1 MEKSNLYIHKINKY
15 KNFDKIKYNKY
26 LNRLKKIKNI
36 SGGIFNDNE
45 LKKEQFNIEKNNIN
59 NIFKKYIDNNF
70 FKESNNKDNK
80 EINENIQI
88 LISKNFYKI
97 SIIDSIENGYNKI
110 IYDLYNLEKAFE
122 LLDKDSE
129 LIYKNKSNNKKNII
143 IDKNTK
149 KLYYNDDDMF
159 KMIEILKKLK
169 IINDENKFD
178 NNKLSLIIKN
188 INEIQLKN
196 KMSSFLKNIN
206 NDVHTNIINILKNQK
221 ELENIKYFE
230 YKEENNKITKIDTRK
245 INIDNNNDILIKN
258 LLEFYIYV
266 FYYKL
271 IKNIEEFKFER
282 EIILNKIN
290 NNISIISKND
300 IIKDIN
306 NVNFIDKHNEMIK
319 YIEKILYI
327 YHLENILNNTNY
339 DDNKYNNIKRYYKV
353 FFDYH
358 NGIYHKNIISLK

>member
-1 MEKSNLYIHKINKY
+1 MEKYIHKINKY
-15 KNFDKIKYNKY
+15 KNTDKIKYNKY

-36 SGGIFNDNE
+36 NGGIFNDNE
-45 LKKEQFNIEKNNIN
+45 LKKDIYYNNKIFIN
-59 NIFKKYIDNNF
+59 QMFKKYIDNNF

-80 EINENIQI
+80 DINENIQNLI
-88 LISKNFYKI
+88 LKNFYKI
-97 SIIDSIENGYNKI
+97 SIIDSIENGYNKNI
-110 IYDLYNLEKAFE
+110 NGLYNLEKAFE
-122 LLDKDSE
+122 LIDKDSE
-129 LIYKNKSNNKKNII
+129 LIYKNKSDNKKNII
-143 IDKNTK
+143 IDTNTNIIK
-149 KLYYNDDDMF
+149 YYDEDMF
-159 KMIEILKKLK
+159 KMIKILKKLK

-196 KMSSFLKNIN
+196 KMSSYLKNIN

-271 IKNIEEFKFER
+271 IKNVEEFKFER
-282 EIILNKIN
+282 EIILNKIY

-300 IIKDIN
+300 IIDIN
-306 NVNFIDKHNEMIK
+306 NNNFIDKHYEMIK

-327 YHLENILNNTNY
+327 YHIYNIYNKNK
-339 DDNKYNNIKRYYKV
+339 DNKYDNIKRYYKV

-358 NGIYHKNIISLK
+358 NRNEKNEKIVLK